1 MLSHSMVSNISPFWI
16 KFNKATLNWGDQ
28 MIFSS
33 LDEWALTM
41 AGGALTRFLLWVLSP
56 PTIMALG
63 IFGKGRQSL
72 RKIFL
77 VVIGTRYQP
86 PSKPGVSLRELRNGQ
101 VSPSPAVHCLHPRW
115 RPYCTLYYHKSACT
129 VLSTVQL
136 LKENCEPQIQ
146 QGLYKNYAT
155 CNTTIFGS

>member
-1 MLSHSMVSNISPFWI
+1 M
-16 KFNKATLNWGDQ
+16 
-28 MIFSS
+28 FSS
-33 LDEWALTM
+33 FLHEGALTM
-41 AGGALTRFLLWVLSP
+41 AGGVLTRFFLWVLSP

-101 VSPSPAVHCLHPRW
+101 VSPSPAVHCLHPR
-115 RPYCTLYYHKSACT
+115 
-129 VLSTVQL
+129 
-136 LKENCEPQIQ
+136 
-146 QGLYKNYAT
+146 
-155 CNTTIFGS
+155 